1 MKFKEIIG
9 IDVSKLSLEV
19 HLHLN
24 KASAAFSN
32 DSDGIIKL
40 LGWCE
45 KHSGL
50 KKEALFFVFEHTGLY
65 SHQLACMLTQLGM
78 AYTMESGLEVK
89 RSLGITR
96 GKDDAIDAKKL
107 AQYGYRRR
115 EELTPYELADTE
127 IQQLQ
132 GLLKLRDRLVKQ
144 RAGYKTSLQEQKRV
158 LEATDYLI
166 LFDVQNQ
173 LVQQL
178 SSHIKT
184 IEAQIRAI
192 VKASEPLTRLYK
204 LIRSVKGVGPQTA
217 YHFIVFTHG
226 FKSFKTWRAFAAYCG
241 TAPFPY
247 QSGSSIRGRTKVSH
261 LANKNIKKLL
271 NMCALSAIGHDPQ
284 IKAYYQRK
292 VKEGKHKMSVINAV
306 RNKIIARVFAV
317 VQRKTPFVD
326 IHKFAA

>member
-78 AYTMESGLEVK
+78 AYIMESGLEVK

-184 IEAQIRAI
+184 IEAQIKAI
-192 VKASEPLTRLYK
+192 VKASL
-204 LIRSVKGVGPQTA
+204 
-217 YHFIVFTHG
+217 
-226 FKSFKTWRAFAAYCG
+226 
-241 TAPFPY
+241 
-247 QSGSSIRGRTKVSH
+247 
-261 LANKNIKKLL
+261 
-271 NMCALSAIGHDPQ
+271 
-284 IKAYYQRK
+284 
-292 VKEGKHKMSVINAV
+292 
-306 RNKIIARVFAV
+306 
-317 VQRKTPFVD
+317 
-326 IHKFAA
+326 